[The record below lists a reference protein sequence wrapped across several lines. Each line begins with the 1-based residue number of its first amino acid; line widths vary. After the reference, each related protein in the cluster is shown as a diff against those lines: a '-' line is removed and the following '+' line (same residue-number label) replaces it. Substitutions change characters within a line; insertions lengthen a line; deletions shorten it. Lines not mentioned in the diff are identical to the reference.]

1 MIAFVT
7 PTPVHTISAHKIH
20 FDFHSSNRGAT
31 ECSPLFTRLERRMKE
46 NILCVAW
53 CINHST
59 PFLSC
64 FLNDALPSAKGQIE
78 RKTRF
83 LISTGNFVSSR
94 CSKDPTSTLL
104 PNSKRK
110 NPNKRVTI
118 FDTHTKWRNRRNMRG
133 SNFRRQCCVSIS
145 REQQRK
151 QIHFPFVIYY
161 RWFIF
166 INEN

>member
-78 RKTRF
+78 RKTWF

-110 NPNKRVTI
+110 NPKQKGNHLWHSHEVEEQEEHERLKFSASVLRVYIQRTA
-118 FDTHTKWRNRRNMRG
+118 TKTDPFPFCYLL
-133 SNFRRQCCVSIS
+133 SL
-145 REQQRK
+145 
-151 QIHFPFVIYY
+151 IHFY
-161 RWFIF
+161 
-166 INEN
+166 